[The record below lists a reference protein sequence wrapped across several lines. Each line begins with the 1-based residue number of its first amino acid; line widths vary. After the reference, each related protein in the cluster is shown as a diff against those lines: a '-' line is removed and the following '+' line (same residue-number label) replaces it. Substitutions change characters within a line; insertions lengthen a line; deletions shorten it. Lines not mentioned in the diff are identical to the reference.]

1 LRIRGLSPA
10 IIAQLLARRAKVQ
23 PKHVFIC
30 VADHY
35 EPMWHRPADAIQM
48 GRVDRWAEGFP
59 KMAAG
64 IFDSRGRPPQHT
76 FFYPLDE
83 YKPEHHQPIADLC
96 QAGYGDIEI
105 HLHHDNDTAE
115 GTREK
120 LATFSETLDSQHGM
134 LRRDEHGQLR
144 YAFIHGNWALD
155 NSRPDGRWCGV
166 NNELTVLMETGC
178 YADMTMPSAPA
189 HCQTSTINS
198 IYYAQDDPLRPKS
211 HDRGTVAKVGSQ
223 PPRDSLL
230 MIQGPLALDWSRR
243 KWGVLP
249 GIENG
254 DLTGR
259 MPPSVR
265 RLELWLQAAVRVG
278 GRDDWSFIKLHT
290 HGAQEANAA
299 MLLGEPMTAFHQALS
314 KYAAIR
320 DFEYYYVTAFEMA
333 QFVRQAEQGLQT
345 PDFSFGKFSAS
356 EAGTA
361 PPATGIGGAK

>member
-1 LRIRGLSPA
+1 LRIKGLLPSTVA
-10 IIAQLLARRAKVQ
+10 RLLLPKPKVR

-35 EPMWHRPADAIQM
+35 EPMWNRPADSIQM
-48 GRVDRWAEGFP
+48 GRVERWARDYP

-64 IFDSRGRPPQHT
+64 IADSRGRPPQHT

-83 YKPEHHQPIADLC
+83 YKPEQLQPIADLC
-96 QAGYGDIEI
+96 RAGYGDIEI

-120 LATFSETLDSQHGM
+120 LLRFAETLNSAHGM
-134 LRRDEHGQLR
+134 LRRDDKGQLR

-155 NSRPDGRWCGV
+155 NSRSDGRWCGV
-166 NNELTVLMETGC
+166 NDELTVLMETGC
-178 YADMTMPSAPA
+178 YADMTMPSAPSD
-189 HCQTSTINS
+189 CQTSTINS

-211 HDRGTVAKVGSQ
+211 HDHGTAAKAGAR
-223 PPRDSLL
+223 PPQNTLL

-243 KWGVLP
+243 KLGLLP

-259 MPPSVR
+259 MPPSLQ
-265 RLELWLQAAVRVG
+265 RLELWLQAGVRVV

-299 MLLGEPMTAFHQALS
+299 MLLGEPTRAFHQALPRH
-314 KYAAIR
+314 AAAHG
-320 DFEYYYVTAFEMA
+320 FQYYYVTAFEVA
-333 QFVRQAEQGLQT
+333 ALVKQAEQGFT
-345 PDFSFGKFSAS
+345 APDFSRELTADAASA
-356 EAGTA
+356 
-361 PPATGIGGAK
+361 ATSKG

>member
-1 LRIRGLSPA
+1 MRIKGLAPTT
-10 IIAQLLARRAKVQ
+10 IARLLAPRPKVR

-35 EPMWHRPADAIQM
+35 EPMWQSPAAHLQM
-48 GRVDRWAEGFP
+48 ERVRRWADGYP

-64 IFDSRGRPPQHT
+64 IADSRGQPPQHT

-83 YKPEHHQPIADLC
+83 YAPEHLQPIADLC
-96 QAGYGDIEI
+96 RAGYGDIEI

-120 LATFSETLDSQHGM
+120 LTNFAITLHHEHGM
-134 LRRDEHGQLR
+134 LRRDALGRLT

-166 NNELTVLMETGC
+166 NNELTVLMDTGC

-211 HDRGTVAKVGSQ
+211 HDRGTPAGVGEQ
-223 PPRDSLL
+223 PPPDSLL
-230 MIQGPLALDWSRR
+230 MIQGPLALDCSRR
-243 KWGVLP
+243 KWGFLP

-259 MPPSVR
+259 MPPSLQ
-265 RLELWLQAAVRVG
+265 RLDLWLQAGVG
-278 GRDDWSFIKLHT
+278 VSGRNDWSFIKLHT
-290 HGAQEANAA
+290 HGAQEGNAA
-299 MLLGEPMTAFHQALS
+299 MLLGEPMKAFHRDLPRH
-314 KYAAIR
+314 AAAHG
-320 DFEYYYVTAFEMA
+320 FQYYYVTAFEMA
-333 QFVRQAEQGLQT
+333 QLVHQAEQGLMT
-345 PDFSFGKFSAS
+345 PDFSFGKFELS
-356 EAGTA
+356 GKMT
-361 PPATGIGGAK
+361 P